1 MVRIAQSRTPP
12 ICASPWHE
20 CQQMRWQKG
29 ETMPA
34 PAMGCHLPSDW
45 ATARQ
50 SFWCRLPSSPPAQM
64 SSTRGRTSRRTKSS
78 SAARL
83 MEGGGGGAWTATGVV
98 ERFSAWIEPPDE
110 PPEHTER
117 RMLLEAWL
125 LWAVIW
131 TWAVVL
137 QGTLAPVWGRTS
149 G

>member
-1 MVRIAQSRTPP
+1 MWL
-12 ICASPWHE
+12 SPWQL

-29 ETMPA
+29 ATMPA
-34 PAMGCHLPSDW
+34 PTMGCQFESVL

-50 SFWCRLPSSPPAQM
+50 TFWCRLPSSPPAQM

-83 MEGGGGGAWTATGVV
+83 MDGGGGGAWTATGVV

-110 PPEHTER
+110 PPEHAQQ

-131 TWAVVL
+131 AWAGLLRGVL
-137 QGTLAPVWGRTS
+137 SPVWGCTS
-149 G
+149 A